1 MNVKKLLS
9 KFISN
14 PLDNRLISSTTTAM
28 SLGSFSANG
37 AVVNGES
44 VVTKSGY
51 YPIALSGF
59 NINTLNIRIAQVMIT
74 NYAKG
79 SATVRYSLKNTTSS
93 AISDTKLYVNI
104 VWYKLGSTE

>member
-14 PLDNRLISSTTTAM
+14 PLDNRLTSSLISIAVSV
-28 SLGSFSANG
+28 SANG
-37 AVVNGES
+37 YIVDAES
-44 VVTKSGY
+44 VVTNSGY

-59 NINTLNIRIAQVMIT
+59 NINNRNIRITQVMIM

-79 SATVRYSLKNTTSS
+79 SATVRYTLTNTTSS
-93 AISDTKLYVNI
+93 AISGAKLYVSI
-104 VWYKLGSTE
+104 VWYKLGSIE